1 MPSPAFSRW
10 RPIETIRPSTR
21 TEPVN
26 TARSAP
32 GSFTRRCQ
40 PRLECQRYTPSA
52 SVCAA
57 GRPSTDEGHGPVGQV
72 EAPAAPSVT
81 GTSARVAVVSRAPA
95 AAARRSG
102 WSVSIGPPGVGVAGW
117 RPPNP
122 RGRTFGKHRANVR
135 SSSSPPQHV
144 TTSRI
149 HHVRIAISARNAWE
163 HHDMDKGTILV
174 VEDEPNIADL
184 VDLYLSRDGFRVVKK
199 ATGED
204 GLAAI
209 RDQQP
214 RLVVLDVGL
223 PDVDGLE
230 VCRRIRATSAL
241 PVIFLTARADEVDR
255 ILGLE
260 LGADDYLTKPFA
272 PAELVARVKAVL
284 RRTDGVP
291 GSALIQVGGV
301 VVDLGRRE
309 IRVHDTPVDFTTKE
323 FELLRFLAE
332 RPGLAMS
339 RHQILDAVWGHGW
352 YGDERTVDV
361 HIAQVRKKVGDAC
374 VIATVRGV
382 GYRLEPA
389 GAG

>member
-1 MPSPAFSRW
+1 
-10 RPIETIRPSTR
+10 
-21 TEPVN
+21 
-26 TARSAP
+26 
-32 GSFTRRCQ
+32 
-40 PRLECQRYTPSA
+40 
-52 SVCAA
+52 
-57 GRPSTDEGHGPVGQV
+57 
-72 EAPAAPSVT
+72 
-81 GTSARVAVVSRAPA
+81 
-95 AAARRSG
+95 
-102 WSVSIGPPGVGVAGW
+102 
-117 RPPNP
+117 
-122 RGRTFGKHRANVR
+122 
-135 SSSSPPQHV
+135 
-144 TTSRI
+144 
-149 HHVRIAISARNAWE
+149 
-163 HHDMDKGTILV
+163 MDKGTILV

-255 ILGLE
+255 VLGLE

-284 RRTDGVP
+284 RRTDGMP
-291 GSALIQVGGV
+291 GAAVIQVGGV

-309 IRVHDTPVDFTTKE
+309 IRVDGSRSTSRP
-323 FELLRFLAE
+323 RSSSSCASSPSG
-332 RPGLAMS
+332 PGLAMS

-389 GAG
+389 ETCTDSRRTGQHGTTTQAPHAPADGDGEHRRRGASWSPA